1 MVLFVLPS
9 DDTIP
14 QYINS
19 KYRRTNLPMTVTKN
33 DYSGLGCEHG
43 SVLTLSSS
51 LQLFIFFV
59 CVEIMSKEHELVKV
73 S

>member
-33 DYSGLGCEHG
+33 YYPGLGCEYG
-43 SVLTLSSS
+43 SMSSS
-51 LQLFIFFV
+51 LQLFIYCV
-59 CVEIMSKEHELVKV
+59 CVEIMSKDLEEHELVKV